1 MKTAFK
7 KRDSPTTK
15 LQLSPV
21 LKAPVITPK
30 FPLQLPLRC
39 FDISPFS
46 AKVVLL
52 LYTACRRFSLTKGPV
67 AEKGPIMGDALFLLL
82 QLTSVGREFCMGS
95 SGCEL
100 KKMGR

>member
-67 AEKGPIMGDALFLLL
+67 AEKGRC
-82 QLTSVGREFCMGS
+82 SVLVTAVDICGERILHG
-95 SGCEL
+95 
-100 KKMGR
+100 